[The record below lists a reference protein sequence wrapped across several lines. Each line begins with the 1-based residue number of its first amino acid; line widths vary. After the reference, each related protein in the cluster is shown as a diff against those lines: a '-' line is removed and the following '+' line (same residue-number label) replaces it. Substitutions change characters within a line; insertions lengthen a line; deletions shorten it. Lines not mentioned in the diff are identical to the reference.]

1 MGAFR
6 IMFTDDAS
14 HVQTWIGY
22 CGHWY
27 ILRIRKP
34 VPTGVALI
42 ELVADWCFEKICKGE
57 LPYWLCEVVLD
68 SLESSGLER

>member
-1 MGAFR
+1 MGAFS
-6 IMFTDDAS
+6 IMFAEDAS
-14 HVQTWIGY
+14 YIQAWIGY
-22 CGHWY
+22 GGHWH
-27 ILRIRKP
+27 ILRVHKP
-34 VPTGVALI
+34 IPFGVTLV